1 MSRPNGKWSEEAAPF
16 MITADVVSR
25 IVGFKGDG
33 LPVVSM
39 YTQVPIDA
47 RIRT

>member
-1 MSRPNGKWSEEAAPF
+1 

-33 LPVVSM
+33 LLSPHAGRVRLAGLPEPLRRRGWV
-39 YTQVPIDA
+39 
-47 RIRT
+47 RR